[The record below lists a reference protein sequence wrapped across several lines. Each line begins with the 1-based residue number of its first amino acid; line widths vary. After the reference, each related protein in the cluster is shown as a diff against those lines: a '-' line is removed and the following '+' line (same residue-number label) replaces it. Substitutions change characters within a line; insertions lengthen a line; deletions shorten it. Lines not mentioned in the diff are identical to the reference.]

1 MVDVL
6 NGKWLRREMDRGL
19 PIASEARLRPGRS
32 SKPQQAETPSLSG
45 IALHRSEPHRKKAH
59 LINYVSAVK

>member
-1 MVDVL
+1 
-6 NGKWLRREMDRGL
+6 MDRGL

-59 LINYVSAVK
+59 LIDYVSAVK